1 MKLKYILSAALSAAV
16 FGAAAGAQWT
26 IEETITEIPDRIDEI
41 NVLSG
46 GYITTAWTTYA
57 SSMGE
62 AIANRFEGPA
72 YKYENGE
79 LRETAAPT
87 PTPYV
92 YEGPKESVYAKI
104 NDKYDII
111 RVRDELGFQYYIA
124 DKNGEKALPE
134 EGNYGI
140 CNAYTDRYGRRVVV
154 AAQDYRSGDVLLD
167 GELNVLAVYK
177 DITVYD
183 NGMICVENDEYVRNI
198 LDRDYREI
206 IDTDKYSFSYG
217 AEYSAF
223 PSDTEV
229 YTVYSDGDKVLIN
242 DSGEIVRGPYSDI
255 LPIKNGFRA
264 NLGGRQ
270 WIILDTDGS
279 VLVEKPHSDI
289 GELDDGWLCYGDGY
303 TEKYGF
309 DGALLWSVE
318 GRVNCLRDPSG
329 KLMDMYASEKDGK
342 YAFVSGDGELM
353 SDYIYD
359 MVYSNAYGL
368 SDLDTEITAFYVH
381 QGDRSFYLDT
391 DMNEFSAD
399 SGVWYIAE
407 RFGSTRISDLG
418 DTFIGE
424 LNGQYALIDKVK
436 RNISYPTANIPG
448 LGILATGNISLR
460 KRLTAPIFLTFTG
473 MC

>member
-16 FGAAAGAQWT
+16 FGVAAGARWT
-26 IEETITEIPDRIDEI
+26 IEETITEIPDQVDEI

-92 YEGPKESVYAKI
+92 YEGPTESVYAEI

-177 DITVYD
+177 
-183 NGMICVENDEYVRNI
+183 
-198 LDRDYREI
+198 L
-206 IDTDKYSFSYG
+206 S
-217 AEYSAF
+217 
-223 PSDTEV
+223 
-229 YTVYSDGDKVLIN
+229 LIH
-242 DSGEIVRGPYSDI
+242 I
-255 LPIKNGFRA
+255 
-264 NLGGRQ
+264 
-270 WIILDTDGS
+270 
-279 VLVEKPHSDI
+279 
-289 GELDDGWLCYGDGY
+289 
-303 TEKYGF
+303 
-309 DGALLWSVE
+309 
-318 GRVNCLRDPSG
+318 
-329 KLMDMYASEKDGK
+329 
-342 YAFVSGDGELM
+342 
-353 SDYIYD
+353 
-359 MVYSNAYGL
+359 
-368 SDLDTEITAFYVH
+368 
-381 QGDRSFYLDT
+381 
-391 DMNEFSAD
+391 
-399 SGVWYIAE
+399 
-407 RFGSTRISDLG
+407 
-418 DTFIGE
+418 
-424 LNGQYALIDKVK
+424 
-436 RNISYPTANIPG
+436 
-448 LGILATGNISLR
+448 
-460 KRLTAPIFLTFTG
+460 
-473 MC
+473 